1 MLKQIFDALAD
12 GETAQLSIERKGDQ
26 IAVTVMPTNI
36 KLKEQV
42 GEESIERLRAA
53 LATPIRK
60 EGDPQDLDDRLLDVL
75 QEYAASRGRLAGHAS
90 TIESMNAEAAEAEKL
105 AKKASSKASKAKA
118 KVTES
123 PDDQAAADESNA
135 SSNRDTSKQGKP
147 TPAPKSNAPQLD
159 L

>member
-1 MLKQIFDALAD
+1 MLKQIYNALAD
-12 GETAQLSIERKGDQ
+12 GESAQFSIERKGDQ
-26 IAVTVMPTNI
+26 VAVTVMPTNI

-42 GEESIERLRAA
+42 GDEAIERLRAA

-90 TIESMNAEAAEAEKL
+90 TIESMNAEAEKAEKL
-105 AKKASSKASKAKA
+105 AKKAMTKASKAKA

-123 PDDQAAADESNA
+123 ADDKAAADESNA
-135 SSNRDTSKQGKP
+135 SSMGKTQNQGKP
-147 TPAPKSNAPQLD
+147 TPAPNSNAPQLD

>member
-12 GETAQLSIERKGDQ
+12 GESAQLSIERNGDEV
-26 IAVTVMPTNI
+26 AVTVMPTNI

-42 GEESIERLRAA
+42 GDEAIERLRAA

-60 EGDPQDLDDRLLDVL
+60 QGDPEELSDRLIDVL
-75 QEYAASRGRLAGHAS
+75 QEYAATRGRLAGHAT
-90 TIESMNAEAAEAEKL
+90 TIESMNAEAEHAEKL
-105 AKKASSKASKAKA
+105 AKKATTKANKAKA
-118 KVTES
+118 KVAES
-123 PDDQAAADESNA
+123 SDDKAAADESNA
-135 SSNRDTSKQGKP
+135 SSHSETKNHGKP